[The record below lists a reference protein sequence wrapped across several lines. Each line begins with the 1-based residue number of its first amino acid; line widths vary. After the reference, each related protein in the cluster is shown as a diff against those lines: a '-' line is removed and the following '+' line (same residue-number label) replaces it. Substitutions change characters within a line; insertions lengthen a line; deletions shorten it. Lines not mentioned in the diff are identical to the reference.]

1 MPFGTVLV
9 EVVGWAGA
17 VVLLAAY
24 ALLSAG
30 RLHQASATYQW
41 MNLAGA
47 VGLMANQA
55 FYGSWPP
62 IAVNLVWSAIAVASL
77 VRRPATRS

>member
-1 MPFGTVLV
+1 
-9 EVVGWAGA
+9 

-30 RLHQASATYQW
+30 RLHQASATFQW

-55 FYGSWPP
+55 FHGSWPP
-62 IAVNLVWSAIAVASL
+62 IAVNLVWAAIAVAAL
-77 VRRPATRS
+77 LRRRPPRL